1 MEKVIDYD
9 WYSKTYGGIVSEAE
23 FETAVGL
30 ACAVIDAALANGVS
44 LSRITEE
51 DTSDWVVVQT
61 AVAMQVDMIARIG
74 VEAYTMDFEY
84 GGQIA
89 SESVAVGGVS
99 RSVSYGAGGAQRRY
113 AGYRISPQAWSYL
126 ANSGLLARVR
136 WVR

>member
-1 MEKVIDYD
+1 MVKVIDFD
-9 WYSKTYGGIVSEAE
+9 WYGKTYGGTVSEAE
-23 FETAVGL
+23 FGNAVGL
-30 ACAVIDAALANGVS
+30 AGAVIDAALANCIS
-44 LSRITEE
+44 LGRITPE
-51 DTSDWVVVQT
+51 DTSEWVVVQT

>member
-1 MEKVIDYD
+1 MVKVIDYD
-9 WYSKTYGGIVSEAE
+9 WYSKSYGGIVGEAE
-23 FETAVGL
+23 FENAVGL
-30 ACAVIDAALANGVS
+30 ACAVIDAALANCVS
-44 LSRITEE
+44 LGRITEE
-51 DTSDWVVVQT
+51 DASDWVIVQT

-74 VEAYTMDFEY
+74 IEAFTMDFEY

-99 RSVSYGAGGAQRRY
+99 RSVSYGAGGAPRRY

>member
-1 MEKVIDYD
+1 MSIDPAIKRQAKAY
-9 WYSKTYGGIVSEAE
+9 A
-23 FETAVGL
+23 A
-30 ACAVIDAALANGVS
+30 IDAALANGVS